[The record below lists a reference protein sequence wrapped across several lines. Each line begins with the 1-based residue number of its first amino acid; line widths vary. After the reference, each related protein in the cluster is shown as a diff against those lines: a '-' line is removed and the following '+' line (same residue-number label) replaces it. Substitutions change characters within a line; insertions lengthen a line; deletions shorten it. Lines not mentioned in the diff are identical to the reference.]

1 MPRPADYH
9 LKEEELS
16 IIQQAMEYD
25 KRPEV
30 RTRATAIHM
39 LYKGLTQQEAAE
51 LLNVTRT
58 TVWYWRTRWL
68 EGGIEG
74 LANQAHGGR
83 PTKADEAYIQ
93 QLEATL
99 EQDPLSLGY
108 AFSVWTIERL
118 GQHMAQQTGIEL
130 SYERLRVL
138 LRRLG
143 YVYRRPK
150 RDLTHLQQ
158 PEARAAAQTLLDE
171 LKKGRSQPIPSSS
184 LWMKPV
190 ST

>member
-1 MPRPADYH
+1 
-9 LKEEELS
+9 
-16 IIQQAMEYD
+16 MEYD

-58 TVWYWRTRWL
+58 TIWYWRMRWL

-83 PTKADEAYIQ
+83 PAKADEHYIER
-93 QLEATL
+93 LEATL
-99 EQDPLSLGY
+99 EQDPLTLGY

-118 GQHMAQQTGIEL
+118 AQHLQQQTGIEL

-138 LRRLG
+138 LRRRG

-150 RDLTHLQQ
+150 RDLSHLQQ
-158 PEARAAAQTLLDE
+158 PEARATAQALLDE
-171 LKKGRSQPIPSSS
+171 LKKGRSITIPNFS
-184 LWMKPV
+184 LWMKPA